1 MSLGREVREKAARL
15 GIELP
20 VEAEMLFNKHAVLLE
35 EWNRLMNLTRIPEE
49 EMADKHFLDSVSVLV
64 VPQIRRAVKVID
76 IGSGAGFPGI
86 PLKSA
91 CPEMHI
97 TLVDSLGKRV
107 EFLEA
112 VVDKLGFEN
121 AVCLHG
127 RAEELGQGPEHREK
141 YDAALARAV
150 AGLPVLC
157 EYLLPL
163 VRVGGTAAAMKG
175 PGGRGEVEEASKA
188 LQTLG
193 GEVVDIVEITL
204 PSGDQRQ
211 IIVMEKV
218 SSTPR
223 EYPRRP
229 GIPQKRPLV

>member
-1 MSLGREVREKAARL
+1 
-15 GIELP
+15 
-20 VEAEMLFNKHAVLLE
+20 
-35 EWNRLMNLTRIPEE
+35 
-49 EMADKHFLDSVSVLV
+49 
-64 VPQIRRAVKVID
+64 
-76 IGSGAGFPGI
+76 
-86 PLKSA
+86 
-91 CPEMHI
+91 MHI

-107 EFLEA
+107 KFLEA

-127 RAEELGQGPEHREK
+127 RAEELGQAPEHREK

-193 GEVVDIVEITL
+193 GEVVDIWSHL
-204 PSGDQRQ
+204 PSSDQRRNHSDG
-211 IIVMEKV
+211 EG

>member
-1 MSLGREVREKAARL
+1 MSLGREVVEKASKM

-20 VEAEMLFNKHAVLLE
+20 AEAQVLFDKHAALLD
-35 EWNRLMNLTRIPEE
+35 EWNQQLNLTRVPRE
-49 EMADKHFLDSVSVLV
+49 EMADKHFLDSLSVLLVPGVREAGKV
-64 VPQIRRAVKVID
+64 VD

-86 PLKSA
+86 PLKIA
-91 CPEMHI
+91 CPHVEMA
-97 TLVDSLGKRV
+97 LVDSLGKRV
-107 EFLEA
+107 KFLEA